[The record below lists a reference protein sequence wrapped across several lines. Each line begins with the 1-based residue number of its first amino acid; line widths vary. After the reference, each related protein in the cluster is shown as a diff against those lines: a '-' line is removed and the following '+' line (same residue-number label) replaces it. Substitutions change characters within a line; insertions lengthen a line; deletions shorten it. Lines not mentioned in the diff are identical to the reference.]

1 MRCDKHRCKIKD
13 RGVGEILLTSIDK
26 DGTLKGY
33 DLELIETIVNKVKI
47 PVIAS
52 GGAGNYQD
60 MVDAVKKSGANAVAA
75 ASMFHF
81 TEQTPLGA
89 KTAMKNAKIPVRKP
103 LNYI

>member
-1 MRCDKHRCKIKD
+1 MED

-33 DLELIETIVNKVKI
+33 DLELIETIVNKVNI

-60 MVDAVKKSGANAVAA
+60 MIDAVNESGANAVAA

-89 KTAMKNAKIPVRKP
+89 KATMKNAKIPVKP
-103 LNYI
+103 LNTICNY